1 VKIVQ
6 ILIIRHGESEED
18 TVNVHEPLT
27 SRGIEQGKKMSMRVS
42 EEFPPEFIWSSTLQ
56 RASKTAEILG
66 DTVGCPV
73 KYLDELREQ
82 NDDESN
88 LQFRLRAE
96 HILSYIKANSKQYKR
111 IAIISHGGMITRLI
125 ESFLELPADKDAWF
139 NTDNTGIHFLE
150 YHPKAHLVRFTN
162 STSHLE

>member
-6 ILIIRHGESEED
+6 ILLIRHGESEED
-18 TVNVHEPLT
+18 TVNVQETLT
-27 SRGIEQGKKMSMRVS
+27 SKGVEQCKKMSLRVS

-66 DTVGCPV
+66 DTIGCPV

-88 LQFRLRAE
+88 LEFRLRAE
-96 HILSYIKANSKQYKR
+96 HILTFIKEKSKQYKR

-125 ESFLELPADKDAWF
+125 ESFLELPADKN
-139 NTDNTGIHFLE
+139 NTPTATE
-150 YHPKAHLVRFTN
+150 RAV
-162 STSHLE
+162 

>member
-1 VKIVQ
+1 
-6 ILIIRHGESEED
+6 
-18 TVNVHEPLT
+18 
-27 SRGIEQGKKMSMRVS
+27 MSLRVS

-66 DTVGCPV
+66 DTIGCPV

-88 LQFRLRAE
+88 LEFRLRAE
-96 HILSYIKANSKQYKR
+96 HILTFIKEKSKQYKR

-125 ESFLELPADKDAWF
+125 ESFLELPADKN
-139 NTDNTGIHFLE
+139 NTPTATE
-150 YHPKAHLVRFTN
+150 RAV
-162 STSHLE
+162 